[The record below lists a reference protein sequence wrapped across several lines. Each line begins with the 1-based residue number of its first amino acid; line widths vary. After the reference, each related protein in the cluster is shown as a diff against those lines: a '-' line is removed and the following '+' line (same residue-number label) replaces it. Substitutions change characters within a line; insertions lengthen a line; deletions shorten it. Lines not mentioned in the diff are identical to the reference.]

1 MHFALQALLPV
12 SCNRIRP
19 VSFGKDRHK
28 MSAVVKRFTLI
39 EGIMVYLLTVCVR
52 AIVLVI

>member
-28 MSAVVKRFTLI
+28 ISAVVKRFTLI